1 MPSQASVRLE
11 VFDVSGRLIAT
22 LVDGRKTAGR
32 HYAVWNGKSGQGVPQ
47 ASGVYVY
54 RLVVD
59 GVGSLSRKMTLLK

>member
-1 MPSQASVRLE
+1 
-11 VFDVSGRLIAT
+11 VFDISGRLVGT
-22 LVDGRKTAGR
+22 LVDGPKTAGR
-32 HYAVWNGKSGQGVPQ
+32 HYAVWNGKNAQAEPQ